1 MAYDEELAE
10 RVRATLDDV
19 KGVAEIKMFGGLCF
33 TVGGNMAVGVSHDD
47 LLVRL
52 SPDDGDAALAEPGV
66 RLMEIGSRTSRG
78 FLAWRPRRPGPT
90 RSCAHG
96 SIAEWRSRPRSRR
109 RSRNPRSPRHRRVER
124 TLRPADPEAYP
135 WAPFPS
141 TRSPSSPQRTRDGV
155 RSIRLLGVRRH
166 TVLAGCSSANVEGRR
181 QRSLRCRKR
190 RRRLRHRRTRAR

>member
-10 RVRATLDDV
+10 RVRAALDDV

-78 FLAWRPRRPGPT
+78 FLAVAPEAT
-90 RSCAHG
+90 RHREEAARMG
-96 SIAEWRSRPRSRR
+96 RSRG
-109 RSRNPRSPRHRRVER
+109 
-124 TLRPADPEAYP
+124 
-135 WAPFPS
+135 
-141 TRSPSSPQRTRDGV
+141 GV
-155 RSIRLLGVRRH
+155 RVRAPAEEAEAQEAEDIHALTER
-166 TVLAGCSSANVEGRR
+166 
-181 QRSLRCRKR
+181 
-190 RRRLRHRRTRAR
+190 

>member
-10 RVRATLDDV
+10 RVRAALDDV

-78 FLAWRPRRPGPT
+78 FLAVAPEATSDRQEAARMG
-90 RSCAHG
+90 
-96 SIAEWRSRPRSRR
+96 RSRG
-109 RSRNPRSPRHRRVER
+109 RVR
-124 TLRPADPEAYP
+124 
-135 WAPFPS
+135 
-141 TRSPSSPQRTRDGV
+141 
-155 RSIRLLGVRRH
+155 
-166 TVLAGCSSANVEGRR
+166 VLAPAEEAETQEAQDIVALNER
-181 QRSLRCRKR
+181 
-190 RRRLRHRRTRAR
+190 